1 MMKIETEQD
10 PFDGFDHFKLRG
22 TISFGDA
29 GEKAMGT
36 ISTYGARK
44 SEAVEKAVK
53 KIDELIGFLQ
63 DSKDKLGAV

>member
-10 PFDGFDHFKLRG
+10 PFDGFDQFKLKG

-29 GEKAMGT
+29 GEKALGM

-63 DSKDKLGAV
+63 DSKDKLGAI